1 MNRFTAYIVA
11 FLAMVMTSCEK
22 VTVEQEEPLLPSGSG
37 IIKFTTGFDSRAPI
51 ITDFKEKS
59 FGVVGFSYPEYQNW
73 LSARVLAT
81 PTLCHNLT
89 VDCSAEGVCS
99 YDNDNGANG
108 IQPMFWDLV
117 AHHTFFA
124 YYPLTT
130 SVYNSETPQTA
141 PGVYVSSNVNNDTPF
156 ILYNLPLS
164 SSSDEPVTVNPDDLM
179 DIMTASSIDQTVRN
193 GVVKLQFHHRLC
205 CIDVVARNF
214 TDVSQDI
221 RDLYVTISGI
231 QFTGIKVPMHKKDT
245 KFRLEPLGSAP
256 GDVTFSVGTMD
267 SDDDDDNVVTVPMNT
282 EKSVSA
288 GQQCIMLV
296 PQDGHLSGDVSFT
309 ANGIQR
315 TKHFYSNFALE
326 EGKKYSIVINFT
338 GDDVYVLM
346 VQSGS
351 WEKLDNDIKFEF
363 E

>member
-11 FLAMVMTSCEK
+11 LLAMVMTSCEK

-37 IIKFTTGFDSRAPI
+37 IIKFTTGLDSRAPI
-51 ITDFKEKS
+51 ITDFKESK
-59 FGVVGFSYPEYQNW
+59 FGVIGFSYPEYQSW
-73 LSARVLAT
+73 SSARVLAT
-81 PTLCHNLT
+81 PNLCHNLT
-89 VDCSAEGVCS
+89 VYCSADGVCS
-99 YDNDNGANG
+99 YDNDNGTGG

-124 YYPLTT
+124 YYPLTA

-141 PGVYVSSNVNNDTPF
+141 PGVYVSSNTNKDTPF
-156 ILYNLPLS
+156 ILYNLPLTS
-164 SSSDEPVTVNPDDLM
+164 ASPVNPNNLM

-221 RDLYVTISGI
+221 SSLSVLISGI
-231 QFTGIKVPMHKKDT
+231 QYTGIKVPMHKKDT
-245 KFRLEPLGSAP
+245 KFSLEPLGTSP
-256 GDVTFSVGTMD
+256 GNVTFSIRAM
-267 SDDDDDNVVTVPMNT
+267 DNVDDTDNVLTVPMNT

-296 PQDGHLSGDVSFT
+296 PQEGHLNGSVTFT
-309 ANGIQR
+309 ANGTQH
-315 TKHFYSNFALE
+315 TKNFDSNFAFE

-338 GDDVYVLM
+338 GDDVVVLM
-346 VQSGS
+346 VQSGA
-351 WEKLDNDIKFEF
+351 WEKLDDDVKFEF